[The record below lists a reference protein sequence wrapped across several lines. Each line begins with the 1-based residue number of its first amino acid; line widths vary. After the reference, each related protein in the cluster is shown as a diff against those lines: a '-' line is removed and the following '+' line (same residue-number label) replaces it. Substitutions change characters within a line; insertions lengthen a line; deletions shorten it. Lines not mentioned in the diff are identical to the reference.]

1 MLTTTIQ
8 DHEREAT
15 QMLWKEVHEW
25 REHLKEQNY
34 TYEQLKKLY
43 KKALKPKNVEWLTA
57 LAEEIKER
65 DRQN

>member
-1 MLTTTIQ
+1 MLTATVQ

-15 QMLWKEVHEW
+15 QMFWSEVHEW

-34 TYEQLKKLY
+34 SREDLMKLY
-43 KKALKPKNVEWLTA
+43 KKALEPKNIEWLTA

-65 DRQN
+65 DRLN

>member
-1 MLTTTIQ
+1 MLTATIQ

-15 QMLWKEVHEW
+15 QMFWAEVHEW
-25 REHLKEQNY
+25 REHLKKQNY